1 MRSVCG
7 LRPVRC
13 SLHSVIVR
21 AAFGLG
27 VRSRPSACAG
37 LGPVRCP
44 HHSVIRACGLR
55 PCRCHA
61 QCVSSHSLASLTRAP
76 SLRSVAVLRC
86 AQPSLR
92 SARGFATPLAP
103 LSLSFTVRSRTQRAG
118 VVALFFGRDTR
129 KARTHKRG
137 PMGPRP
143 THVCLVRETRLLPPK
158 AGRLASR
165 SAKPTLDGSSLIK
178 C

>member
-1 MRSVCG
+1 MAKTREARGASF
-7 LRPVRC
+7 
-13 SLHSVIVR
+13 S
-21 AAFGLG
+21 GLG
-27 VRSRPSACAG
+27 
-37 LGPVRCP
+37 
-44 HHSVIRACGLR
+44 HSLTAT
-55 PCRCHA
+55 
-61 QCVSSHSLASLTRAP
+61 HSLASLTRAP

-103 LSLSFTVRSRTQRAG
+103 LSQTFTVRVANPESRCGR
-118 VVALFFGRDTR
+118 ALF
-129 KARTHKRG
+129 RTHGRTYRRG

-165 SAKPTLDGSSLIK
+165 SAKPTLDGSSLNNRPYPAGAK
-178 C
+178 SQKNSNESRRLEARKGFLGRMEGVGESRAALRPQDTH